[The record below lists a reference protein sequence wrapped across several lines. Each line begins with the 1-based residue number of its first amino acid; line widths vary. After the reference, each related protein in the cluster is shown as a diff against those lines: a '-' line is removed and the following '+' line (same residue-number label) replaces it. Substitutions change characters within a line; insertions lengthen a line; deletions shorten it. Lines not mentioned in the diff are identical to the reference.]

1 MPVAVGTHLGP
12 YEVLGLIGAGGMGEV
27 YKARDT
33 RLDRTVAIKVLPAEI
48 SGDPDRRARFER
60 EARTIAGVNH
70 PHICTLYD
78 VCAHEDSMVLVM
90 EHLEGETLA
99 HRLQKGA
106 LPIESALTIATDIA
120 VALSAAHRQG
130 IIHRDLKP
138 GNVMLTKS
146 GAKLLD
152 FGLAKLTRPDPH
164 GPLAD
169 FVSAPTR
176 SAPLTGQGVIVGTLQ
191 YMAPEQIEGKP
202 ADARSDL
209 WALGTI
215 LYEMLT
221 GRRAFEGTSAA
232 SLIGN
237 IMNAEPPAV
246 ATLQP
251 VAPPALDRLVRK
263 CLAKDPDVRW
273 ESAADLADEF
283 RWQAEALRGGSVTGV
298 FPTTAPKLRG
308 ALLLVAAA
316 LALVGTGAG
325 VMWLLRP
332 VPTGAGVVTTTIK
345 LEPGYWLDGFR
356 RAEDLERPSR
366 TAIAISP
373 DGRSIVYSAT
383 IPPGDSRL
391 FLRTID
397 RSEARPLAGT
407 ERGIAPFFSP
417 DARWLGFWADGQ
429 LKKIP
434 VEGGLATPLCDL
446 EQPFGAS
453 WGGDDSILVANGADG
468 GLAVVSADGGHPE
481 AWTTPDKKRDEAS
494 HRLPRWLPDG
504 KGALFTVMRHGYDA
518 HPAVAVL
525 RLDTREWRVLI
536 EDAADARYVA
546 TGHLVFLRQGALM
559 GVRFDLVRQEIVG
572 RPVALIDGVM
582 QAFAPNS
589 TFNTAAGQFVV
600 SESGSMVYVAGGVAP
615 AIRNSLVWVDLKGQ
629 ERPAAPL
636 QFPFFAPRLSP
647 DGERIVYILYGQE
660 RHLWVYDLVRG
671 TNTRVHDQ
679 GMSSFPT
686 WTPDGKHIL
695 FGWQK
700 SARINLF
707 QQPADGSAAMERV
720 TTSDCDQRVGS
731 WSRDGETVALV
742 EWCKGS
748 GWNISVLGVR
758 SRQVT
763 PLIASDSAE
772 RYPEFSPDGRWI
784 AYSSDETKRDE
795 VYVQRVR
802 GSGKFQVSTGGGIQP
817 LWSKDGTK
825 LFYRWLDQVWVVDV
839 RMESGLPPGTPR
851 LLFERQGYSLGA
863 PIRGYDLSLD
873 SQRFLMVKL
882 DRRSPSPAT
891 EMILVQNWVEDLK
904 SKLPAGK

>member
-1 MPVAVGTHLGP
+1 MPVTVGTRLGP

-33 RLDRTVAIKVLPAEI
+33 RLDRTVAIKVLPSEI
-48 SGDPDRRARFER
+48 SADADRRARFER
-60 EARTIAGVNH
+60 EAKTIAGVSH

-78 VCAHEDSMVLVM
+78 VGVHEDSAFLVM
-90 EHLEGETLA
+90 EHLEGETLSD
-99 HRLQKGA
+99 RLQKGR
-106 LPIESALTIATDIA
+106 LPIGSALTIATEIA

-152 FGLAKLTRPDPH
+152 FGLAKLTQPGPH
-164 GPLAD
+164 GALAEV
-169 FVSAPTR
+169 VSAATR

-202 ADARSDL
+202 ADARCDL

-221 GRRAFEGTSAA
+221 GRRAFEGTTAA

-237 IMNAEPPAV
+237 IMTAQPPALT
-246 ATLQP
+246 TLQP
-251 VAPPALDRLVRK
+251 LASPALDRLVRR
-263 CLAKDPDVRW
+263 CLAKEPDVRW
-273 ESAADLADEF
+273 ESAADLADDL
-283 RWQAEALRGGSVTGV
+283 RWQWETLPGDKVAGAVR
-298 FPTTAPKLRG
+298 PTSKSAG
-308 ALLLVAAA
+308 ALLVAAG
-316 LALVGTGAG
+316 LILIGMGAG

-332 VPTGAGVVTTTIK
+332 ASTPAGVVTTTIK

-356 RAEDLERPSR
+356 RPEDLERPSR

-373 DGRSIVYSAT
+373 DGRSVVYSASV
-383 IPPGDSRL
+383 PRGEPRL
-391 FLRTID
+391 FLRSLD

-407 ERGIAPFFSP
+407 ERAIAPFFSP
-417 DARWLGFWADGQ
+417 DGRWLGFWADRQ

-434 VEGGLATPLCDL
+434 VEGGLATPLCNL
-446 EQPFGAS
+446 ESSFGAS
-453 WGGDDSILVANGADG
+453 WGVDDIILVASAADG
-468 GLAVVSADGGHPE
+468 GLAVVPADGGQLE
-481 AWTTPDKKRDEAS
+481 RWTTPDKNRDEAS
-494 HRLPRWLPDG
+494 HRLPHWLPDG
-504 KGALFTVMRHGYDA
+504 RGALFTVMRHGYDA
-518 HPAVAVL
+518 HPSIALL
-525 RLDTREWRVLI
+525 RRDKREWRVLI

-546 TGHLVFLRQGALM
+546 SGHLLFLRQGALM
-559 GVRFDLVRQEIVG
+559 AVRFDLVRQEVVG
-572 RPVALIDGVM
+572 RPVAVIDGVM
-582 QAFAPNS
+582 QAFAPNFS
-589 TFNTAAGQFVV
+589 FNTGAGQFAV
-600 SESGSMVYVAGGVAP
+600 SQSGSVVYALGGVAP
-615 AIRNSLVWVDLKGQ
+615 DTSNSLVWVDPEGH

-671 TNTRVHDQ
+671 TNTRVHDL
-679 GMSSFPT
+679 GLSSYPT
-686 WTPDGKHIL
+686 WAPDGKHLL

-700 SARINLF
+700 SVRINLF
-707 QQPADGSAAMERV
+707 QQPADGSAAMERI

-731 WSRDGETVALV
+731 WSPDGEKVALV
-742 EWCKGS
+742 EICEGS
-748 GWNISVLGVR
+748 GWNISMLDVR

-763 PLIASDSAE
+763 PLITSNSNE
-772 RYPEFSPDGRWI
+772 RFPEISPDGRWI

-795 VYVQRVR
+795 VYVQRVL
-802 GSGKFQVSTGGGIQP
+802 GSGRFQVSTAGGIQP

-825 LFYRWLDQVWVVDV
+825 LFYRWLNQVWVADV
-839 RMESGLPPGTPR
+839 RLDSGLAPGTPR
-851 LLFERQGYSLGA
+851 LLFEREGYSLGS
-863 PIRGYDLSLD
+863 PIRGYDLSPD

-891 EMILVQNWVEDLK
+891 EITLVQNWLEDLK